1 MQPEQQLHWIR
12 HFYRARLARYL
23 KKLYL
28 AGWQTWVRV
37 RAFLVWHI
45 SLALSRRLP
54 RLKHAARNH
63 PIALARLAASVAA
76 GAVSRLQ
83 MLMYR
88 ITGQRAV
95 WYQMRPFSVLKT
107 DGASYQE
114 LVPARL
120 YPTPMPEVQPAQYA
134 RYFPDGDY
142 PLPVAAIGV
151 LEISDAQV
159 LSKSDFIFT
168 RDVCLHHDL
177 YRFGRDF
184 LFEEMH
190 SVVSINA
197 KSDMLVRF
205 KGDHVHSIPQG
216 ISLVGS
222 TTSNYIHWL
231 TEALPKL
238 ALIDQIDAYAE
249 LPYLIDSG
257 LHPNILESIRLLNSR
272 RRQLIEVGPSEL
284 LAVEKL
290 LCVTPTAYVPFDFQP
305 GLAADQL
312 DINPSSAMYSPDA
325 LQRLRQLLVA
335 ALVHAPVA
343 PRKKLYLRRSG
354 RSRPMEN
361 SDAVEALMLEQGF
374 SIVEPE
380 TLSFS
385 DQVRLFSDAGV
396 IVGQGG
402 AALGNIIFAPAACHL
417 VVLTTWSPY
426 TIHYYFANLA
436 AALGQTCTLIMCEP
450 VHSEL
455 EEHRAHMGVNV
466 PIATLL
472 KAIQ

>member
-1 MQPEQQLHWIR
+1 MGIGAGTPLSNSHAGGAADAIR
-12 HFYRARLARYL
+12 
-23 KKLYL
+23 
-28 AGWQTWVRV
+28 
-37 RAFLVWHI
+37 
-45 SLALSRRLP
+45 ALLPAWRLP
-54 RLKHAARNH
+54 S
-63 PIALARLAASVAA
+63 AS
-76 GAVSRLQ
+76 S
-83 MLMYR
+83 
-88 ITGQRAV
+88 
-95 WYQMRPFSVLKT
+95 
-107 DGASYQE
+107 
-114 LVPARL
+114 
-120 YPTPMPEVQPAQYA
+120 
-134 RYFPDGDY
+134 
-142 PLPVAAIGV
+142 AIGV
-151 LEISDAQV
+151 LEIADAQV
-159 LSKSDFIFT
+159 MSKSDLIFT

-177 YRFGRDF
+177 YRFERDF

-190 SVVSINA
+190 SMVSINA
-197 KSDMLVRF
+197 RSDMLVRF
-205 KGDHVHSIPQG
+205 KGDHLRSIPKG
-216 ISLVGS
+216 ISLIGS

-238 ALIDQIDAYAE
+238 ALIDQIDAYAD

-257 LHPNILESIRLLNSR
+257 LHPNILESIQLVNSR

-290 LCVTPTAYVPFDFQP
+290 LCVTPTAYVPFDFLP

-335 ALVHAPVA
+335 TLVQAPVA

-361 SDAVEALMLEQGF
+361 SDEVEALMREQGF

-450 VHSEL
+450 VQSEL
-455 EEHRAHMGVNV
+455 GEHRAHMGVNV
-466 PIATLL
+466 PVSTLL